1 MPRIFIAALFA
12 AARRAYRLRP
22 ENPSR
27 VALEHIIL
35 NVGLCKAVA
44 RLSPQTNVSMRVV
57 VSDRAKRAEFDQT
70 VRFQRGTGNST
81 PVEFDSSW
89 GTYRVAL
96 SVPAYG
102 CNAVDFL
109 EVLPDHNRSMN
120 VTLVDGSAN
129 SVAPVI
135 ILGALPQSF
144 SYAQPSVVIFP
155 ATLRCN
161 GMVGDPQMN
170 GIDNEL
176 EQDAYY
182 SSIRTP
188 ALYRQPIAVTLAVRL
203 QDSSGGFHYIRM
215 PWSFSSGFTW
225 PSIGK
230 LDIDDSVLGWVAQ
243 QTEDILLCPKFYG
256 TSAEQ

>member
-1 MPRIFIAALFA
+1 
-12 AARRAYRLRP
+12 
-22 ENPSR
+22 

-57 VSDRAKRAEFDQT
+57 VSDRIKRAEFDQT
-70 VRFQRGTGNST
+70 VQFRRGTGNST

-89 GTYRVAL
+89 GTYKIAM
-96 SVPAYG
+96 SVPKYR
-102 CNAVDFL
+102 CNGIDFL

-120 VTLVDGSAN
+120 TTLVDVPA
-129 SVAPVI
+129 SVAAPVI

-144 SYAQPSVVIFP
+144 AYAQPSVVIFP
-155 ATLRCN
+155 SSLRCN
-161 GMVGDPQMN
+161 GVVGDPQMS

-182 SSIRTP
+182 AAIRTP

-215 PWSFSSGFTW
+215 PWKFASGYTW

-230 LDIDDSVLGWVAQ
+230 LDIDDAVLGWVAE

-256 TSAEQ
+256 TSVEQ